1 MIGVNAESEARWSAA
16 LSDQCRKMVFCQTN
30 KQTEEKKKKKESKP
44 NYTNLSKKHFQKY
57 LLALSGVESFRRST
71 RGVLF

>member
-1 MIGVNAESEARWSAA
+1 M
-16 LSDQCRKMVFCQTN
+16 LSPRPDRILSFQINVEKRYFA
-30 KQTEEKKKKKESKP
+30 KQINREGKKESKP

>member
-1 MIGVNAESEARWSAA
+1 MKGVHAESEARWNIA

-30 KQTEEKKKKKESKP
+30 KQKGKKESKS